1 MKFSNFLLVL
11 VFVTIFSLLY
21 VYQQTEIFRLAYD
34 GQNKL
39 SKVEDLL
46 DKNTILRYNIARNA
60 SLIRIGNKVSNG
72 TDFQMPDGYR
82 LVKLSQP
89 LEGLAVSQ
97 YVPKKETMVARIFGI
112 KRQAEARTI
121 NPAASYPVSN
131 SGR

>member
-1 MKFSNFLLVL
+1 MKFSNFLMVL
-11 VFVTIFSLLY
+11 AFVTMFSLLY

-60 SLIRIGNKVSNG
+60 SLIRIGNKVSSG
-72 TDFQMPDGYR
+72 SDFQMPEGYR

-121 NPAASYPVSN
+121 NPAATYPVSN
-131 SGR
+131 SAR

>member
-11 VFVTIFSLLY
+11 VFVTLFSLLY

-60 SLIRIGNKVSNG
+60 SLIRIGNKLSNG
-72 TDFQMPDGYR
+72 SDFQMPDGYR

-89 LEGLAVSQ
+89 LEGLEVSQ

-121 NPAASYPVSN
+121 NSAASYPVSN